1 MFSPSCLP
9 RCPTGCRFQETGYHT
24 AFPFPVTNAA
34 ASLKGAFN
42 RNLLNR
48 YLVYHDHYF
57 YSECVCVCARTLVH
71 MCAFSSGGHRLTS
84 SAIPQEL
91 SSLFL
96 ETGSLSGTWGS
107 PIVLG
112 PQTSRIHL
120 FPPPRT
126 EIPSACTTPN
136 FLCGFLLLA

>member
-1 MFSPSCLP
+1 M
-9 RCPTGCRFQETGYHT
+9 
-24 AFPFPVTNAA
+24 
-34 ASLKGAFN
+34 
-42 RNLLNR
+42 
-48 YLVYHDHYF
+48 
-57 YSECVCVCARTLVH
+57 CVCAHTLVH

-136 FLCGFLLLA
+136 FLCGFRKSVPSPPTCLASTLPAQPSSPVSINLLLILKIVKLENFVSVVKFY